1 MFTSRAEFRLHL
13 RIDNADQRLTPIGR
27 SAGSVDDGHW
37 ARFEKSNQE
46 RKGAAEF
53 LATYRPD
60 PADPD
65 TQPLF
70 ALMGGVPANRTA
82 LDGYLRRPKVS
93 IDDVLP
99 LIAKH
104 AEFELSRP
112 EWKAVETQ
120 IKFAGYLEQQKRHM
134 IRLKKAESR
143 RIPDTF
149 RYAGIPGLSREM
161 IEKMERVR
169 PRTLAQASRIPGVT
183 PAAVSILNLHLEVPH
198 PEPVDA

>member
-27 SAGSVDDGHW
+27 KAGSVDDEHW
-37 ARFEKSNQE
+37 TRFETSDQE
-46 RKGAAEF
+46 RKRAAEF
-53 LATYRPD
+53 LAGYRPD
-60 PADPD
+60 PADP
-65 TQPLF
+65 TAQALF
-70 ALMGGVPANRTA
+70 AWMGGIPANRTA
-82 LDGYLRRPKVS
+82 LEGYLRRPEVS

-104 AEFELSRP
+104 AELELSRP

-120 IKFAGYLEQQKRHM
+120 IKFAGYLEQQKRQV
-134 IRLKKAESR
+134 IRLKKAESH

-169 PRTLAQASRIPGVT
+169 PRTLAQAARIPGVT
-183 PAAVSILNLHLEVPH
+183 PAAVSILNLHLEAPR
-198 PEPVDA
+198 PEPVDV